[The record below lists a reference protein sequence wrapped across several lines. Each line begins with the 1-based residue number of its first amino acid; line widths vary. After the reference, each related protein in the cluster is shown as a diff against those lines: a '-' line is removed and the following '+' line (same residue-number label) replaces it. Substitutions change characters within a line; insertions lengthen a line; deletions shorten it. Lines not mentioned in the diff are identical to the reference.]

1 MKEGIL
7 CDNQVRFMLCSGG
20 HAPVLVPVPPEGA
33 GDFLIAAD
41 KGYEALEATARPPI
55 WWWAILT
62 PWAAGPTT
70 PM

>member
-1 MKEGIL
+1 MTIKSGL
-7 CDNQVRFMLCSGG
+7 CYVVGAMPLSWSLC
-20 HAPVLVPVPPEGA
+20 PRKGA

-41 KGYEALEATARPPI
+41 KGYEPWRPTVRPPI
-55 WWWAILT
+55 WWWVTLT